1 METSIRTCIE
11 PEWVYIVATIISLLG
26 VTPVIWFI
34 HQFVKARDTL
44 KADKRLYTSVLVFF
58 ILIAIACISATIS
71 TIMSWLGRLGFT
83 FQLAMILWL
92 LFYRL
97 NRVFEGST
105 FALEHRTKWLFR
117 VTYLLLIGGEL
128 SVVVLLAT
136 PLHRSIGTTIVMGSV
151 FFCAFVY
158 ITALVSLMV
167 CKLITI
173 AKHEKLIDKDQS
185 MVPIVT
191 KVFILS
197 LTPIIAIFWIGL
209 SAVMDNVLHMHG
221 TSTRLLQV
229 TNFTVALCANFYSML
244 FGFNHFMSPML

>member
-1 METSIRTCIE
+1 MNLFSCII
-11 PEWVYIVATIISLLG
+11 PT
-26 VTPVIWFI
+26 
-34 HQFVKARDTL
+34 
-44 KADKRLYTSVLVFF
+44 
-58 ILIAIACISATIS
+58 ISA
-71 TIMSWLGRLGFT
+71 IMSWIGRLGFT

-97 NRVFEGST
+97 NHIFEGSV
-105 FALEHRTKWLFR
+105 FALENRTKCLFR
-117 VTYLLLIGGEL
+117 GTYLLLIGGEL
-128 SVVVLLAT
+128 SVVALLAT

-167 CKLITI
+167 YKLITI
-173 AKHEKLIDKDQS
+173 AKHEKLVDNHQT

-209 SAVMDNVLHMHG
+209 SAVVDNLLHMQG
-221 TSTRLLQV
+221 TSTRVLQV
-229 TNFTVALCANFYSML
+229 TNFTAALCANFYSML
-244 FGFNHFMSPML
+244 IGFNHFNGYYTKVCGSCHRCCENICSKKVDSEPMAK